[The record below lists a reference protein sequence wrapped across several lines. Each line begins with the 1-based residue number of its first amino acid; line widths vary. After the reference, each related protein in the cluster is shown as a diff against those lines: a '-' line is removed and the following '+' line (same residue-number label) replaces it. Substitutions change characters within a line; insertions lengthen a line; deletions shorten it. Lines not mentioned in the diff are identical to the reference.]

1 MKKNDLIELKIT
13 DMGVN
18 GEGIGRY
25 EGYAFFVKNA
35 VIGDE
40 VRAVITKMNKGYGF
54 AKALEILRPSSERVV
69 PPCPVALSCGGC
81 QIMQLDYKAQLKY
94 KENKVRENLERIGGI
109 ANPPVRPILGMEG
122 QCPLHFRNKVQ
133 FPVGRGKDGK
143 AVTGFYAGR
152 THYIIETENCPVSQ
166 PPADELL
173 SAIRQFLDENGLE
186 PYDSQSGNGLIR
198 HVLIRKGTATGQIMV
213 CLVIN
218 GEGLPGSTSKKLVS
232 TLTEA
237 FPAIKSICLNINKE
251 NTNVILGG
259 RTVCLYGSEYIED
272 RIGDLTFRV
281 SALSFF
287 QVNGVQTP
295 RLYEKALE
303 YADLHGD
310 ETVWDLYCGTGTIS
324 LFLARKAKIVYG
336 VEIIQAAIDNANEN
350 AQINGIDNA
359 VFYCGKSEEIF
370 PEHYRAAREKGE
382 TEIPDVVVLDPPRKG
397 CDPELLEAILDTEP
411 EKIVYVSCDSA
422 TLARD
427 IKILSQKYRL
437 AEATPVDMFPHT
449 VHVETVCCLYR
460 RVTHRNN
467 G

>member
-1 MKKNDLIELKIT
+1 MKKNDLIELNIT
-13 DMGVN
+13 DMGVG

-25 EGYAFFVKNA
+25 ESYAFFVKNA

-54 AKALEILRPSSERVV
+54 AKALEILKPSPERVV

-109 ANPPVRPILGMEG
+109 ADSPVRPILGMEG

-152 THYIIETENCPVSQ
+152 THYIVETENCPVSQ

-186 PYDSQSGNGLIR
+186 PYDSQSGSGLIR

-218 GEGLPGSTSKKLVS
+218 GDFLPGKTDQKLVQV
-232 TLTEA
+232 LTEA
-237 FPAIKSICLNINKE
+237 FPDVKSICLNINKE
-251 NTNVILGG
+251 NTNVILGD
-259 RTVCLYGSEYIED
+259 RMICLYGSEYIED
-272 RIGDLTFRV
+272 RIGELTFRI

-287 QVNGVQTP
+287 QVNGIQTP
-295 RLYEKALE
+295 RLYKKALE
-303 YADLHGD
+303 YAGLNGN

-324 LFLARKAKIVYG
+324 LFLAQKAKKVYG

-350 AQINGIDNA
+350 AHINGITNA
-359 VFYCGKSEEIF
+359 EFFCGKSEEIF
-370 PEHYRAAREKGE
+370 PEFYRAAE

-397 CDPELLEAILDTEP
+397 CDAELLNAILETEP

-427 IKILSQKYRL
+427 IKVLSGKYRL
-437 AEATPVDMFPHT
+437 VEATPVDMFPHT
-449 VHVETVCCLYR
+449 VHVEC
-460 RVTHRNN
+460 VTLITKKTS
-467 G
+467 

>member
-13 DMGVN
+13 DMGIG

-54 AKALEILRPSSERVV
+54 AKALEILKPSPERIV

-81 QIMQLDYKAQLKY
+81 QIMQLDYKAQLRY

-109 ANPPVRPILGMEG
+109 TDPPVRPILGMEG

-152 THYIIETENCPVSQ
+152 THYIVETVSCPVSQ

-173 SAIRQFLDENGLE
+173 SVIRQFLDENRLE
-186 PYDSQSGNGLIR
+186 PYDSVSGMGLIR

-218 GEGLPGSTSKKLVS
+218 GDSLPDTADQKLVQA
-232 TLTEA
+232 LTEVS
-237 FPAIKSICLNINKE
+237 PDVKSICLNINKE
-251 NTNVILGG
+251 NTNVILGD
-259 RTVCLYGSEYIED
+259 RMISLYGSEYIED
-272 RIGDLTFRV
+272 RIGNLTFRI

-287 QVNGVQTP
+287 QVNGIQTP
-295 RLYEKALE
+295 GLYEKALE
-303 YADLHGD
+303 YAGLNGN

-324 LFLARKAKIVYG
+324 LFLAQKAKKVYG

-350 AQINGIDNA
+350 AHINGITNA
-359 VFYCGKSEEIF
+359 EFFCGKSEEIF
-370 PEHYRAAREKGE
+370 PEFYRAAE

-397 CDPELLEAILDTEP
+397 CDAELLNAILETEP

-427 IKILSQKYRL
+427 IKVLSGKYRL
-437 AEATPVDMFPHT
+437 VEATPVDMFPHT

-460 RVTHRNN
+460 QITHRNN